1 MRSSSELQETRFC
14 NNYLESMSV
23 QKALKKLNFK
33 TGKGTAKGKE
43 TASFFLVPPAPFCSF
58 TQLTLNRHKGEGGIP
73 SHSSYPSPIIKRKRI
88 FPKFQSLLSHHP
100 HVHNNNHLHPCRH
113 IQSSS
118 LVVVVLI
125 GSRSRSTTSSSS
137 SISSKLHVLE
147 MSLWHIYFS
156 QNGQHKHTN
165 CLN

>member
-1 MRSSSELQETRFC
+1 
-14 NNYLESMSV
+14 MSV
-23 QKALKKLNFK
+23 QKALTKWNFK

-43 TASFFLVPPAPFCSF
+43 TGAVFRVPPAPFCSF
-58 TQLTLNRHKGEGGIP
+58 TQLTLNRHKGERGIP

-88 FPKFQSLLSHHP
+88 FPKFQSLSSHHP
-100 HVHNNNHLHPCRH
+100 HVHNNNHHHPCRH

-118 LVVVVLI
+118 LVVVLI
-125 GSRSRSTTSSSS
+125 GSRSRSTTSSRS

-156 QNGQHKHTN
+156 QNGQRKGTN